1 MGNPRQWPAFAE
13 LDLTL
18 VAISGPVYPEGS
30 QKMSQRKIRPRILIC
45 EDEILIA
52 IQIATLVEE
61 CGCEAVGPFAW
72 GRDALS
78 YLKHQTID
86 AAILDIELLDGAS
99 TPLARVLREAGGP
112 MIVLSGLRANS
123 PPPEFAG
130 VEWLTKPADEN
141 RLRAFLKAV
150 AVNLKATN
158 MPLPPEPIRFRAV
171 GLTEAQSTTAPR
183 ENGGGYGY

>member
-1 MGNPRQWPAFAE
+1 MR
-13 LDLTL
+13 
-18 VAISGPVYPEGS
+18 
-30 QKMSQRKIRPRILIC
+30 QRKICPHILIC

-61 CGCEAVGPFAW
+61 CGCEAIGPFVW

-99 TPLARVLREAGGP
+99 TPLARALREAGRP

-150 AVNLKATN
+150 AVNFKTANT
-158 MPLPPEPIRFRAV
+158 PPPPEPIRFLAV
-171 GLTEAQSTTAPR
+171 GLTEAQSTTARR